1 VNDTTVEL
9 RICAGIQSVMS
20 KKPDAAFKEAV
31 AATVEEA
38 RNMGMLNE
46 KQRVRAFFTLPQG
59 QLYVDVRVDE
69 NRDPK
74 KKVTKRKTPSKL
86 A

>member
-1 VNDTTVEL
+1 MNDTAIEL

-31 AATVEEA
+31 NATVEEA
-38 RNMGMLNE
+38 RNLGMLTE
-46 KQRVRAFFTLPQG
+46 KMRVRAFFTMPAG
-59 QLYVDVRVDE
+59 QLYVDVRVDAA
-69 NRDPK
+69 PAK
-74 KKVTKRKTPSKL
+74 KKVTKRKTPSRL